1 MYRVLLYVSD
11 LCDSFV
17 ASIFVNYDDVIILAG
32 RQEVDLVVR
41 TLSVKWMCNIK
52 CTEPINVCCVYRWT
66 WPYFN

>member
-1 MYRVLLYVSD
+1 MQNVLTTMW
-11 LCDSFV
+11 FG
-17 ASIFVNYDDVIILAG
+17 VIIEVLAS
-32 RQEVDLVVR
+32 VR